1 MMGMQQVI
9 TIASVEYDTV
19 PPNAFEP
26 PTEIKAL
33 IK

>member
-9 TIASVEYDTV
+9 IIASIEYDTV
-19 PPNAFEP
+19 PPAAFEP
-26 PTEIKAL
+26 PAEIKAL